1 MMKAIFQAAESDS
14 FWGSTVSALH
24 TEALRA
30 GYIIPANEWKELVSR
45 AKAVFFVITTKGIIK
60 RTKND
65 VVNIAL
71 MLHFGDRIPQVFHD

>member
-1 MMKAIFQAAESDS
+1 MMQAIFQAAESDS

-30 GYIIPANEWKELVSR
+30 GYIIPASEWKELVSR